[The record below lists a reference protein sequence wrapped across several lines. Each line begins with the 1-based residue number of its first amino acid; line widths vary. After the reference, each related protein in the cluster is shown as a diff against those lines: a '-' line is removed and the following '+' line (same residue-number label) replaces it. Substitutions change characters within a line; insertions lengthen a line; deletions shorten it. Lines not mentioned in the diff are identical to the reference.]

1 MRYIC
6 MICGYV
12 YDDAKEKVPFES
24 LPASWKCPLCGAA
37 KSDFKPEAIPEAKP
51 AAKMEPASKSAIIN
65 PDSHPVKME
74 PASQPTKAA
83 PAPASTKAAPPPTAQ
98 IDTPAHKDSDLKKL
112 SPGQLSA
119 LCSNLARGCEK
130 QYKPEEAGLFR
141 ELADYFASVTPA
153 INDASVENIAALL
166 WSDIDNYSGL
176 RAASDEASDRG
187 AARVCVWGERVTRML
202 SSLVIRYL
210 NEGEALLA
218 DTNVWVCTVC
228 GFVYIGDEAPELC
241 PVCKVPAW
249 KFEKIEGGK

>member
-37 KSDFKPEAIPEAKP
+37 KSDFKPEAIPAAKP
-51 AAKMEPASKSAIIN
+51 TAKTEPTSETAKEAFAS
-65 PDSHPVKME
+65 E
-74 PASQPTKAA
+74 ASRASSS
-83 PAPASTKAAPPPTAQ
+83 PAPNVQTTEG
-98 IDTPAHKDSDLKKL
+98 SDLKKL

-153 INDASVENIAALL
+153 IDDASVENIAALL

-176 RAASDEASDRG
+176 RAAADEASDRG

-210 NEGEALLA
+210 NEGEAMLA
-218 DTNVWVCTVC
+218 NTNIWVCTVC
-228 GFVYIGDEAPELC
+228 GFVYIGADAPELC

-249 KFEKIEGGK
+249 KFEKIEGGE

>member
-24 LPASWKCPLCGAA
+24 LPATWKCPLCGAT

-51 AAKMEPASKSAIIN
+51 AAKMEPT
-65 PDSHPVKME
+65 
-74 PASQPTKAA
+74 SQPAKAA
-83 PAPASTKAAPPPTAQ
+83 TPSTAQ
-98 IDTPAHKDSDLKKL
+98 IDAPVTEDSDLKKL

-153 INDASVENIAALL
+153 IDDASVENIAALL

-176 RAASDEASDRG
+176 RAAADEASDRG

-218 DTNVWVCTVC
+218 DTNIWVCTVC
-228 GFVYIGDEAPELC
+228 GFVYIGDDAPELC

>member
-24 LPASWKCPLCGAA
+24 LPNTWKCPLCGAA
-37 KSDFKPEAIPEAKP
+37 KSDFKPEAVPASKPAIKAEPAAKP
-51 AAKMEPASKSAIIN
+51 AP
-65 PDSHPVKME
+65 
-74 PASQPTKAA
+74 AA
-83 PAPASTKAAPPPTAQ
+83 PAPNATVSDALTES
-98 IDTPAHKDSDLKKL
+98 SDLKKL

-153 INDASVENIAALL
+153 IDDASVENIAALL

-176 RAASDEASDRG
+176 RAAADEASDRG

-218 DTNVWVCTVC
+218 DTNIWVCTVC